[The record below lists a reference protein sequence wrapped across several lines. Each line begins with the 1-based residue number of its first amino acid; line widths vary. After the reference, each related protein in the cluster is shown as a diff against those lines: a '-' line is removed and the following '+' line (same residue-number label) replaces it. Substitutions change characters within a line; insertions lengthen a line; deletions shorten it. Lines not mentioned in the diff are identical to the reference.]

1 MNNFLTPLAET
12 RLVDAKGYGSFATEM
27 IAKGTAVATFGG
39 LAANR
44 KDLATYPVERQ
55 RRSMQIDFD
64 LYLVGPVTREPGD
77 CINHSCAPNCGM
89 RNASQLVAMNDID
102 KGAEITFDYAM
113 SDTSTYDQFI
123 CSCETPHCRGSVS
136 GEDWKRDDVR
146 WSYAGFFSPHVQRL
160 IDSSTKA
167 HRLSKRDV
175 ELLLAT
181 IDDSPLAAVLSALR
195 LVIGFPDAT
204 WETAINLY
212 CNFDGREHGLL
223 NYETTAIDLLA
234 TELNETRGDLYLDR
248 ATHR

>member
-27 IAKGTAVATFGG
+27 IAKGTVVATFGG

-64 LYLVGPVTREPGD
+64 LYLVGPITREPGD

-102 KGAEITFDYAM
+102 KGTEITFDYAM

-123 CSCETPHCRGSVS
+123 CSCEMPHCRGSVS

-175 ELLLAT
+175 ELLLVT
-181 IDDSPLAAVLSALR
+181 IDDSPLAAMLGALR

-223 NYETTAIDLLA
+223 NYETTAIDLLV